1 VRVVDVTSFFSE
13 SCGGIKTYY
22 REKARHLPALGVEC
36 HFVVPGRRR
45 SDEALEQGTLHRL
58 PGPPLPG
65 NAQYRLFGR
74 LSALVELVSRLRPD
88 VIEIGSHYR
97 LPGVARRLLARLAA
111 LHDGAGPR
119 LVGFFHSDIARTLVE
134 PLVRPLP
141 RRLAGGLL
149 DAVWRW
155 VRRQHQ
161 HYDLTL
167 VASRTVAAE
176 LRARGLPRVRW
187 VGLGVDTDVFR
198 PQAPRRYAS
207 AVMGTLGGSPNPPA
221 MVRAGQ
227 SPAAPH
233 APVPTLVYAGR
244 LSADKDLGTLLA
256 AADEIHRATAA
267 ELHLIGE
274 GPWRARLE
282 RFAAARRYLRVEPH
296 LASRAALA
304 ARLAAADAVITP
316 GARET
321 FSLTTA
327 EALACATPVLAPDS
341 GGAGELVTASGG
353 GLCFPAGDAAALARA
368 AIDLLWRPPSARAEL
383 GARGRAHILGGYT
396 WPAVMRR
403 MLAAYQA
410 PRGELAAATAAG
422 AEG

>member
-1 VRVVDVTSFFSE
+1 VPRLRVVDVTSFFSE

-22 REKARHLPALGVEC
+22 REKAKHLPALGVEC

-65 NAQYRLFGR
+65 NGQYRLFGR
-74 LSALVELVSRLRPD
+74 TSALMDLLGELRPD
-88 VIEIGSHYR
+88 VIEVGSHYR
-97 LPGVARRLLARLAA
+97 LPGIARRLLARL
-111 LHDGAGPR
+111 GAVQHGLRPR

-134 PLVRPLP
+134 PLLRPLP
-141 RRLAGGLL
+141 RLLAGSLL

-161 HYDLTL
+161 LYDLTL
-167 VASRTVAAE
+167 VASQTVADQ
-176 LRARGLPRVRW
+176 LRARGVPRVRW

-198 PQAPRRYAS
+198 PPAPRHRS
-207 AVMGTLGGSPNPPA
+207 IVMGTLEGSPTPPA
-221 MVRAGQ
+221 MVRAGP

-233 APVPTLVYAGR
+233 ATVPTLLYAGR

-256 AADEIHRATAA
+256 AADEIHQATAA
-267 ELHLIGE
+267 QLHIVGE
-274 GPWRARLE
+274 GPWRPRLE
-282 RFAAARRYLRVEPH
+282 RLAATRRWMRVERY
-296 LASRAALA
+296 LASRPALA
-304 ARLAAADAVITP
+304 ERLGAADAVITP

-327 EALACATPVLAPDS
+327 EALACGTPVIAPDS
-341 GGAGELVTASGG
+341 GGAGELVGESGG
-353 GLCFPAGDAAALARA
+353 GLRFPAGDARALARA
-368 AIDLLWRPPSARAEL
+368 TIDLLWRPPQARLEM
-383 GARGRAHILGGYT
+383 GERGRGYIVGRYT
-396 WPAVMRR
+396 WPAVMQR

-410 PRGELAAATAAG
+410 PEAEPLAAAVG
-422 AEG
+422 S